1 MEPRSYG
8 ASRVPYGQKGGM
20 GVVFDGK
27 LRPRVAVLMSSSGAV
42 QLSDGGPVER
52 YERLLERPWDEV
64 MSEVCARVVEGD
76 SLRAVARDWGLP
88 VARFMTW
95 VASDDERRGMYEGA
109 LRLRADEL
117 VHESLGV
124 ADNNTVEMCD
134 GRLKDGSM
142 AQVPVA
148 ADPQRDSLRVKTRL
162 AAAGLWDRKRFGRGD
177 GGGVGLKVV
186 VQRFQESSVDQT
198 TDGTSITVEAGE

>member
-1 MEPRSYG
+1 MNTV
-8 ASRVPYGQKGGM
+8 AS
-20 GVVFDGK
+20 
-27 LRPRVAVLMSSSGAV
+27 
-42 QLSDGGPVER
+42 LSDGGPVER
-52 YERLLERPWDEV
+52 YERLLERPVDEV
-64 MSEVCARVVEGD
+64 MSELCARVVEGD

-117 VHESLGV
+117 VHESLTDAGEQEL
-124 ADNNTVEMCD
+124 A
-134 GRLKDGSM
+134 GHKLK
-142 AQVPVA
+142 V
-148 ADPQRDSLRVKTRL
+148 
-162 AAAGLWDRKRFGRGD
+162 AGLWDRKRFGRGD

-198 TDGTSITVEAGE
+198 TDGTSITVEHGE

>member
-1 MEPRSYG
+1 M
-8 ASRVPYGQKGGM
+8 
-20 GVVFDGK
+20 
-27 LRPRVAVLMSSSGAV
+27 
-42 QLSDGGPVER
+42 ER
-52 YERLLERPWDEV
+52 YERLLERPVDEV

-76 SLRAVARDWGLP
+76 SLRMVARDMGLP

-134 GRLKDGSM
+134 VRLKDGSM

-186 VQRFQESSVDQT
+186 VNRFGGGSDESHDQSVE
-198 TDGTSITVEAGE
+198 ITAQGD

>member
-1 MEPRSYG
+1 
-8 ASRVPYGQKGGM
+8 
-20 GVVFDGK
+20 
-27 LRPRVAVLMSSSGAV
+27 MSGSGAV
-42 QLSDGGPVER
+42 QVSDGGPVER
-52 YERLLERPWDEV
+52 YERLMERPVEEV
-64 MSEVCARVVEGD
+64 MGEVCARVVEGD

-117 VHESLGV
+117 VHESLTDAGEQEL
-124 ADNNTVEMCD
+124 A
-134 GRLKDGSM
+134 GHKLK
-142 AQVPVA
+142 V
-148 ADPQRDSLRVKTRL
+148 
-162 AAAGLWDRKRFGRGD
+162 AGLWDRKRFGRGD

-198 TDGTSITVEAGE
+198 TDGTSITVEHGE

>member
-1 MEPRSYG
+1 MND
-8 ASRVPYGQKGGM
+8 AVRV
-20 GVVFDGK
+20 V
-27 LRPRVAVLMSSSGAV
+27 
-42 QLSDGGPVER
+42 SDGGPVER
-52 YERLLERPWDEV
+52 YERLLERPQDEV
-64 MSEVCARVVEGD
+64 MGEVCARVVEGD

-117 VHESLGV
+117 VHESVGI
-124 ADNNTVEMCD
+124 ADEQHLAVGPNGKEFD
-134 GRLKDGSM
+134 PE
-142 AQVPVA
+142 VP
-148 ADPQRDSLRVKTRL
+148 RDSLRVKTRL

-186 VQRFQESSVDQT
+186 VNRFGGGSDESHDQSVE
-198 TDGTSITVEAGE
+198 ITAQGD

>member
-1 MEPRSYG
+1 MLP
-8 ASRVPYGQKGGM
+8 
-20 GVVFDGK
+20 GVDSLLK
-27 LRPRVAVLMSSSGAV
+27 LCLRVAVLMSSSGSV
-42 QLSDGGPVER
+42 QTVSDGGPVER
-52 YERLLERPWDEV
+52 YERLLERPVDEV

-76 SLRAVARDWGLP
+76 SLRMVARDMGLP

-134 GRLKDGSM
+134 VRLKDGSM

-186 VQRFQESSVDQT
+186 VQRFSESAQGESA
-198 TDGTSITVEAGE
+198 DGTSVTVEQGD

>member
-1 MEPRSYG
+1 M
-8 ASRVPYGQKGGM
+8 ANTAA
-20 GVVFDGK
+20 VV
-27 LRPRVAVLMSSSGAV
+27 
-42 QLSDGGPVER
+42 SDGGPVER
-52 YERLLERPWDEV
+52 YERLLERPVDEV
-64 MSEVCARVVEGD
+64 MSEVCARVEEGD
-76 SLRAVARDWGLP
+76 GVRMVAREMGLP

-134 GRLKDGSM
+134 VRLKDGSM

-186 VQRFQESSVDQT
+186 VQRFSESAQGESA
-198 TDGTSITVEAGE
+198 DGTSVTVGTMEHGE

>member
-1 MEPRSYG
+1 MNN
-8 ASRVPYGQKGGM
+8 AIQV
-20 GVVFDGK
+20 
-27 LRPRVAVLMSSSGAV
+27 
-42 QLSDGGPVER
+42 SDGGPLER
-52 YERLLERPWDEV
+52 YERLLERPVDEV

-117 VHESLGV
+117 VHESLTDAGEQEL
-124 ADNNTVEMCD
+124 A
-134 GRLKDGSM
+134 GHKLK
-142 AQVPVA
+142 V
-148 ADPQRDSLRVKTRL
+148 
-162 AAAGLWDRKRFGRGD
+162 AGLWDRKRFGRGD

>member
-1 MEPRSYG
+1 
-8 ASRVPYGQKGGM
+8 
-20 GVVFDGK
+20 
-27 LRPRVAVLMSSSGAV
+27 MSGSGAV
-42 QLSDGGPVER
+42 QVSDGGPVER
-52 YERLLERPWDEV
+52 YERLMERPVEEV
-64 MSEVCARVVEGD
+64 MGEVCARVVEGD
-76 SLRAVARDWGLP
+76 SLRTVARDMGLP

-134 GRLKDGSM
+134 VRLKDGSM

-186 VQRFQESSVDQT
+186 VNRFGGGSDESHDQSVE
-198 TDGTSITVEAGE
+198 ITAQGD

>member
-1 MEPRSYG
+1 M
-8 ASRVPYGQKGGM
+8 
-20 GVVFDGK
+20 
-27 LRPRVAVLMSSSGAV
+27 
-42 QLSDGGPVER
+42 ER
-52 YERLLERPWDEV
+52 YERLLERPVDEV
-64 MSEVCARVVEGD
+64 MSELCARVVEGD

-117 VHESLGV
+117 VHESLTDAGEQEL
-124 ADNNTVEMCD
+124 A
-134 GRLKDGSM
+134 GHKLK
-142 AQVPVA
+142 V
-148 ADPQRDSLRVKTRL
+148 
-162 AAAGLWDRKRFGRGD
+162 AGLWDRKRFGRGD

-198 TDGTSITVEAGE
+198 TDGTSITVEHGE